1 MPHKHRP
8 YTAEELESA
17 LDEGNVTLERLAATL
32 AGFLGNKAGRDADRG
47 VPFPKPAK
55 HEPVHGAKR

>member
-17 LDEGNVTLERLAATL
+17 LDEGAVTLERLAATV
-32 AGFLGNKAGRDADRG
+32 AGLY
-47 VPFPKPAK
+47 PKPVQNTQAPQQAQQAK
-55 HEPVHGAKR
+55 TGPVHGAKR